1 MLLDLYFW
9 CVVLCGL
16 WRRSAFVE
24 PKTVAS
30 IDGYAAIAQWI
41 SVSLPREQCAGENNQ
56 LKDPHLFRCSL
67 SLLTDSVHAKL
78 SFHNENFEIERIGRW
93 YSV

>member
-1 MLLDLYFW
+1 
-9 CVVLCGL
+9 
-16 WRRSAFVE
+16 
-24 PKTVAS
+24 
-30 IDGYAAIAQWI
+30 
-41 SVSLPREQCAGENNQ
+41 
-56 LKDPHLFRCSL
+56 L